1 MDNRVDDEPATIQ
14 EIGHGVFFSELWK
27 QIGRIIPTPKSKSK
41 QEIGKSGEWN
51 GTDFHHQ
58 IDEDFGAALVTL
70 LKERKI
76 SSVSDFGCGTGGYVK
91 MISDAGIYARGFD
104 GNPRGAIQ

>member
-1 MDNRVDDEPATIQ
+1 MDNRVDNKPATIK
-14 EIGHGVFFSELWK
+14 EGDGVFFSELWK

-41 QEIGKSGEWN
+41 QEIGKSGEWK

-91 MISDAGIYARGFD
+91 MISDAGIYAQGCQ
-104 GNPRGAIQ
+104 IE